1 MNSLITFIL
10 VSIVIVLLLFCV
22 TLIVV
27 FGKRMSAVRE
37 SALRDSITGGLN
49 FEGLQNRA
57 RRRSMAEYTVVAMK
71 LKNWAQIVE
80 TFGSENAERVLKYI
94 HATLQSNL
102 SAAEP
107 FARISG
113 ADFCMLMKN
122 RETDFVRTR
131 LERIAEGIN
140 RFNGNAKIPYMLNVC
155 FGAYQP
161 VSGEESLFR
170 LCEISQRYADI
181 PKESG
186 VYFGSNAEENSAE
199 RRWDFAS
206 QIDTALAN
214 GDFVIYLQPK
224 ISLHDG
230 RVSGAEAFVR
240 WRHSLKGL
248 ITSAAF
254 VSELEEFH
262 VIDRL
267 DKFVFESV
275 CRKQAEWK
283 KEGLPL
289 CVISV
294 NLSLD
299 TIKRKNFARE
309 FARYCTACG
318 VDTKLIEFELNEK
331 LLNESREFIRDVIDS
346 IHDCGFR
353 CSFDNFGNTA
363 VPLRMMCSMGV
374 DSIKL
379 ERSFFSL
386 ENNNRKNRFLIEA
399 ILKYAAQI
407 GISTVAEGI
416 ENSSQVQYLQQTG
429 CDMIQGFFFFNPM
442 GLDEYKNTVYVNG
455 ELVSVQLNRDEPAA
469 GSSFGTEDGGIAMFS
484 YSTAEDAVFFSE
496 CFSPALGGARVHQN
510 ASSLFLK
517 SSLIHEND
525 RRDFFHMI
533 ERCKKDGVNVENI
546 LRFYAAE
553 GRYEWLTV
561 CLHRAAVLKNG
572 EAIIAGALVNKSLW
586 KKEVKRW
593 QDKATRDAL
602 TGLYNRDYFERTV
615 SEGLEKGD
623 YERGAMVFID
633 VDDFKKI
640 NDTLGHLNGDGVLQL
655 VAKRLLGVFRQS
667 DIVARYAG
675 DEFVVF
681 VNGISKED
689 MVKRLAHL
697 VETFQTPYK
706 NGSVEYTVYISIGV
720 SMFPDDGGD
729 YRTLIKKADD
739 ATYTV
744 KGSNKNNF
752 AFYKPGMETVES

>member
-1 MNSLITFIL
+1 MITFIL
-10 VSIVIVLLLFCV
+10 VFIVIILLLFCV
-22 TLIVV
+22 TLMVV
-27 FGKRMSAVRE
+27 FGKRISAIRE
-37 SALRDSITGGLN
+37 SALRDSVTGGLN
-49 FEGLQNRA
+49 YDGLQNRA
-57 RRRSMAEYTVVAMK
+57 RRRSMEEYTVVTMK

-94 HATLQSNL
+94 HGTLQSNL
-102 SAAEP
+102 SVAEP
-107 FARISG
+107 FARVSG
-113 ADFCMLMKN
+113 ANFCILMKN

-131 LERIAEGIN
+131 LERIAESIN
-140 RFNGNAKIPYMLNVC
+140 RFNDNAEIPYVLDMC

-161 VSGEESLFR
+161 QTGKESFLTV
-170 LCEISQRYADI
+170 CEISSKYADEL
-181 PKESG
+181 KEAG
-186 VYFGSNAEENSAE
+186 VCFGTAAGENSAE
-199 RRWDFAS
+199 NRWAFAS
-206 QIDTALAN
+206 QIDTALEN

-230 RVSGAEAFVR
+230 RVAGAEAFVR
-240 WRHSLKGL
+240 WRHSRKGL

-254 VSELEEFH
+254 VSELEEYH

-267 DKFVFESV
+267 DRFVFETV

-289 CVISV
+289 CVISI

-309 FARYCTACG
+309 FARYCAACG

-331 LLNESREFIRDVIDS
+331 LLNEPREFICDVIDS
-346 IHDCGFR
+346 VHNSGFR

-363 VPLRMMCSMGV
+363 VPLRIMCSMGV

-416 ENSSQVQYLQQTG
+416 ENISQVQYLQQTG
-429 CDMIQGFFFFNPM
+429 CDMVQGFFFFNPM
-442 GLDEYKNTVYVNG
+442 GLDEYRNTVYANG
-455 ELVSVQLNRDEPAA
+455 ELVTVQLNRDDSVSGA
-469 GSSFGTEDGGIAMFS
+469 SFSTEDGGIAMFS
-484 YSTAEDAVFFSE
+484 YSTAEDSVFFSE
-496 CFSPALGGARVHQN
+496 CFSPALGGARVHRN

-517 SSLIHEND
+517 SNLIHEND
-525 RRDFFHMI
+525 RRDFYHMI

-546 LRFYAAE
+546 MRFYAAE

-561 CLHRAAVLKNG
+561 CLHRAAVLKSG

-615 SEGLEKGD
+615 REGLEKGD

-633 VDDFKKI
+633 VDDFKGI
-640 NDTLGHLNGDGVLQL
+640 NDTLGHLGGDIALQV
-655 VAKRLLGVFRQS
+655 VAKRLLGEFRHS

-681 VNGISKED
+681 VNGISRED
-689 MVKRLAHL
+689 MIKRLEHL
-697 VETFQTPYK
+697 RKIFNMPYR
-706 NGSVEYTVYISIGV
+706 NGSVDHTVYISIGV

-739 ATYTV
+739 AVYSV
-744 KGSNKNNF
+744 KGSKKNNF
-752 AFYKPGMETVES
+752 AFYEVGMAEAEDDNV